1 MTGIN
6 LTEAQAKAA
15 LKSFGNSD
23 TYTNLQQ
30 VGTNC
35 GKCGGYFNGRGGIS
49 KSKGSWTCPSCMS
62 KSHNRTEKMV
72 TALVDK
78 SDNQSRINAAKE
90 VKAMSD
96 MESVAQPYIDAG
108 LGAPF
113 AHAIARDP
121 AVEGSVMDLWEASWW
136 KQYEVDDILIVSV
149 LNGVLIEDDAKWLN
163 TVRSDHEDLV
173 RACIDGTCTTDW
185 ARALLGSGFLGDSD
199 GVTSCLAGGVPS
211 IVARIRRKKIKVDS
225 KIVPP
230 PLSAPKKLKKK
241 TKKKPV
247 QVINYGGMSQ
257 SKLSQ
262 FCRDLGLQTSGSKNV
277 IRNRLENCKNV
288 LGNHSPLP
296 KGNRILTQLKRIAS
310 EVKLKSYGTMKAET
324 LRRKLLTAGRKLG
337 VDMQE

>member
-1 MTGIN
+1 
-6 LTEAQAKAA
+6 
-15 LKSFGNSD
+15 
-23 TYTNLQQ
+23 
-30 VGTNC
+30 
-35 GKCGGYFNGRGGIS
+35 
-49 KSKGSWTCPSCMS
+49 
-62 KSHNRTEKMV
+62 MV

-121 AVEGSVMDLWEASWW
+121 AVEGSVMDLWEAEWW

-199 GVTSCLAGGVPS
+199 GVTACLAGGIPS

-247 QVINYGGMSQ
+247 QVINYEGK
-257 SKLSQ
+257 SKAQLTQ
-262 FCRDLGLQTSGSKNV
+262 FCQVLGLPYSGSKNV
-277 IRNRLENCKNV
+277 LLNRIGDCKVV
-288 LGNHSPLP
+288 LANNSPLP
-296 KGNRILTQLKRIAS
+296 KGYKTYAQLKRIAS
-310 EVKLKSYGTMKAET
+310 EVKLKSHSTMKAET
-324 LRRKLLTAGRKLG
+324 LRRNLLTAGRKLG